1 MVTCIHI
8 KHHSY
13 FNLPSLS
20 LIHIY
25 MILLCFLY
33 LFDFIG
39 IFKIKTA
46 SEDAVDCR
54 GGT

>member
-1 MVTCIHI
+1 MLLIFMVI
-8 KHHSY
+8 
-13 FNLPSLS
+13 
-20 LIHIY
+20 
-25 MILLCFLY
+25 LY

-39 IFKIKTA
+39 IFEIKTA